1 MGVTNVMIPQ
11 QLYDVFISFEE
22 RSADLY
28 LDLSV
33 RFLNDTELS
42 WFWVEM
48 AMEEKQHAGML
59 QYCKETGMFA
69 NSLPETEHILNLAA
83 LFKHLG
89 NKVAEPNL
97 TADEAFGVAID
108 LESSEINE
116 IYKNLTANVDGPW
129 YVIRKKMELSEEN
142 HFERLSNAA
151 QRFGISEAV
160 RDRLAKLA
168 ASMPVA
174 EVTETH

>member
-1 MGVTNVMIPQ
+1 MIPQ

-33 RFLNDTELS
+33 RFLENLELS

-69 NSLPETEHILNLAA
+69 HALPDSEPIQRLAG
-83 LFKHLG
+83 LFKRLSQ
-89 NKVAEPNL
+89 KAAEPNL
-97 TADEAFGVAID
+97 TIDDAFTIAVELEA
-108 LESSEINE
+108 SEINE
-116 IYKNLTANVDGPW
+116 IYRNLTAHIEGPW
-129 YVIRKKMELSEEN
+129 YVLQKKLELSEDK
-142 HFERLSNAA
+142 HFERLKKSAR
-151 QRFGISEAV
+151 QFGVSPRIIE
-160 RDRLAKLA
+160 RL
-168 ASMPVA
+168 STV
-174 EVTETH
+174 EVPM

>member
-1 MGVTNVMIPQ
+1 MELFCGTDEEALLVMIPQ

-33 RFLNDTELS
+33 RFLDNPELS

-69 NSLPETEHILNLAA
+69 HDLPDSEPIQRLAG
-83 LFKHLG
+83 LFKRLAS
-89 NKVAEPNL
+89 KAAEPTLTIDDAFAIAVELEASEINDIYRNL
-97 TADEAFGVAID
+97 TAHI
-108 LESSEINE
+108 
-116 IYKNLTANVDGPW
+116 DGPW
-129 YVIRKKMELSEEN
+129 HVVRKKIELSEEN
-142 HFERLSNAA
+142 HFEHLKKSAR
-151 QRFGISEAV
+151 QFGVSSRIIEQLLKV
-160 RDRLAKLA
+160 DVP
-168 ASMPVA
+168 M
-174 EVTETH
+174 